1 MCSRQDGRRCECIT
15 PRRPEEEFGIP
26 LRNPTFRRW
35 LDRVPPATWLDP
47 PDECAAAALPKQ
59 ACHLLDRSH
68 ICDTIP
74 RTGVT
79 HPFLVPARP
88 NPPYGYASPLPPNGP
103 PSCAAVPPPAF
114 SPRCHSLVP

>member
-1 MCSRQDGRRCECIT
+1 MRSRQDGRRCGCIS
-15 PRRPEEEFGIP
+15 PSRPEGGFGIP
-26 LRNPTFRRW
+26 LRNLTFPLL
-35 LDRVPPATWLDP
+35 LDRVPLATWIDP
-47 PDECAAAALPKQ
+47 PDECAAVALPKQ

-88 NPPYGYASPLPPNGP
+88 NSPYGLASAPPPNRP
-103 PSCAAVPPPAF
+103 RSCAVLPHLACA
-114 SPRCHSLVP
+114 R